1 MFGKCWVC
9 EEIAGVEAMHLVPRV
24 LLDKWGECA
33 WHARKRIEQEQRVAE
48 QAKEKANVTSVH
60 PC

>member
-9 EEIAGVEAMHLVPRV
+9 EEIAGVEAMHLVRN
-24 LLDKWGECA
+24 
-33 WHARKRIEQEQRVAE
+33 IELTPEGLCHRHTRQQAE
-48 QAKEKANVTSVH
+48 QKRRDKEKANVKTVH